1 MKHPKILCLSGS
13 TRGGSF
19 NTRLAALVK
28 KKLALA
34 NVSVTQISL
43 ADYAL
48 PLFDADEEATS
59 SLPQNA
65 QALYDLFATH
75 HGIFI
80 ACPEYNASITPL
92 FKNTLD
98 WVSRVKHADHPT
110 YHAFRNRVFALGSA
124 SPGGFGG
131 YRGLLAVR
139 HVIEIGLGGHV
150 LAEQVSVPRSDAT
163 FTDSG
168 DISDEMIADTLDNV
182 LRRLVEMAE
191 HYARKE

>member
-1 MKHPKILCLSGS
+1 MTHPKILCLSGS
-13 TRGGSF
+13 IRGGSF
-19 NTRLAALVK
+19 NTRLAALAK

-34 NVSVTQISL
+34 NVPVTQISL

-48 PLFDADEEATS
+48 PLFDADEEAAS
-59 SLPQNA
+59 GLPRNA

-98 WVSRVKHADHPT
+98 WVSRVKRADNPT

-131 YRGLLAVR
+131 YRGLLAAR

-150 LAEQVSVPRSDAT
+150 LAEQVSIPRCGAT
-163 FTDSG
+163 FTESG
-168 DISDEMIADTLDNV
+168 DISDEIVTITLDTV
-182 LRRLVEMAE
+182 LQRLVEMAQ

>member
-1 MKHPKILCLSGS
+1 MTHPKILCLSGS

-19 NTRLAALVK
+19 NTRLAALAK

-34 NVSVTQISL
+34 NVHVTQISL

-48 PLFDADEEATS
+48 PLFDPDGEAVS
-59 SLPQNA
+59 GPPKNA
-65 QALYDLFATH
+65 QALYDLFTSH

-80 ACPEYNASITPL
+80 ACPEYNASMTPL

-98 WVSRVKHADHPT
+98 WMSRVKRADDPI

-131 YRGLLAVR
+131 YRGLLAAR

-150 LAEQVSVPRSDAT
+150 LAEQVSIPRSSET
-163 FTDSG
+163 FTGSG
-168 DISDEMIADTLDNV
+168 DISDEMVANALETV
-182 LRRLVEMAE
+182 LRRLVEMAQ
-191 HYARKE
+191 HYARKD